1 MGWLKEKSCK
11 MHTIGPGRAASESLR
26 GCRIVWAAF
35 ENICKHVFGKFG
47 VFAKANHCPDGGGL
61 EAGLANIT
69 VRRHGVSR
77 VVTSHQPPGLLI
89 APTTHPRPE
98 YHYPAPAV
106 ESVET

>member
-1 MGWLKEKSCK
+1 MVKGKV
-11 MHTIGPGRAASESLR
+11 MQNAHNRATDSPR

-35 ENICKHVFGKFG
+35 ENICKHVFGKFA
-47 VFAKANHCPDGGGL
+47 VFAKANHCPGGGGL
-61 EAGLANIT
+61 EVGWANIT

-89 APTTHPRPE
+89 APTTDPGCS
-98 YHYPAPAV
+98 APAV